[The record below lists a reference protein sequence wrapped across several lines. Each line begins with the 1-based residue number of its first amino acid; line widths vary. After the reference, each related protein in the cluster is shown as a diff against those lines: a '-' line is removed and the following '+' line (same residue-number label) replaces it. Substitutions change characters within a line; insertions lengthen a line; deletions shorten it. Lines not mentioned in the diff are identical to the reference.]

1 MTVRAFLRYRAT
13 RAGVAWLLPL
23 PVIAVQWIFGDQ
35 SKPYAWYL
43 FYPPLF
49 FAPLIGGLWGGV
61 GATFISAMLAWYLFL
76 PPQDSVAIEE
86 WGSRLSIFWFVASGI
101 VFSLLLD
108 GVRRRDARYRT
119 LFAAAGDG
127 IARVDSMGR
136 YREVNDRYCQLL
148 GRMRSEFVGAHLSDM
163 VVDVTPEYVTT
174 INAQIAATG
183 RATFECRLRHRDG
196 SFLSVE
202 MTVAD
207 VGHSER
213 IAIVRDIDE
222 HKRAELALAASEARL
237 QAVIDNTSDRIW
249 SVDREYRLLVANGVL
264 QDDMKQLA
272 GYELQ
277 IGESVLG
284 GPYVSQLRDR
294 WQPLFD
300 RGLAGESFSVE
311 RPSALRAGGT
321 IEIFVNPI
329 RDAGGGVIGVAVRT
343 VDITDRIQTELK
355 TREALQQLRLAK
367 EAAGIGVWNW
377 NFADESLEWDDRIY
391 AFYGVPVDQPGLVY
405 DI

>member
-1 MTVRAFLRYRAT
+1 LQLTLKALAK
-13 RAGVAWLLPL
+13 
-23 PVIAVQWIFGDQ
+23 AV
-35 SKPYAWYL
+35 
-43 FYPPLF
+43 
-49 FAPLIGGLWGGV
+49 GLWGGV
-61 GATFISAMLAWYLFL
+61 GATFISAMLVWYLLL

-196 SFLSVE
+196 SFPSVE

-213 IAIVRDIDE
+213 IA
-222 HKRAELALAASEARL
+222 
-237 QAVIDNTSDRIW
+237 DRH
-249 SVDREYRLLVANGVL
+249 SRHGGC
-264 QDDMKQLA
+264 A
-272 GYELQ
+272 GT
-277 IGESVLG
+277 
-284 GPYVSQLRDR
+284 
-294 WQPLFD
+294 
-300 RGLAGESFSVE
+300 A
-311 RPSALRAGGT
+311 
-321 IEIFVNPI
+321 
-329 RDAGGGVIGVAVRT
+329 DAGTAHRT
-343 VDITDRIQTELK
+343 PGSLRRIDPRQRT
-355 TREALQQLRLAK
+355 AP
-367 EAAGIGVWNW
+367 AGAG
-377 NFADESLEWDDRIY
+377 
-391 AFYGVPVDQPGLVY
+391 Q
-405 DI
+405 